1 MRLSALRRWLATHWQ
16 RQAREAAALSP
27 QATRLSSLME
37 AEESFHVGQLPASTV
52 AAAQYRPEAN
62 AAFQQPG
69 RPRLKLSGW
78 PWRLRAGWPP
88 SCARDSNGRPVAG
101 RRVPAL
107 RRASAASAAARLT
120 ECCTMQA
127 DGMLRGGATH
137 SAALYKARLVDD
149 ALKPMAT

>member
-69 RPRLKLSGW
+69 RPRRRLLKLSGLASLAEAVW
-78 PWRLRAGWPP
+78 MALAAARWMAAVL
-88 SCARDSNGRPVAG
+88 ARDSNGRSVAG
-101 RRVPAL
+101 RR
-107 RRASAASAAARLT
+107 SACVVTRKRSICAAARPT
-120 ECCTMQA
+120 ECCTVQGCA
-127 DGMLRGGATH
+127 NH
-137 SAALYKARLVDD
+137 SAPR
-149 ALKPMAT
+149 